1 MPKLCKDSS
10 VLVLLGLLMTA
21 HLSFIGFHAQGKD
34 GLRDF
39 QNAANGYVG
48 VLLALLAPLK
58 TTRR

>member
-1 MPKLCKDSS
+1 
-10 VLVLLGLLMTA
+10 MTA

-34 GLRDF
+34 GVKDF

-58 TTRR
+58 TRR